1 MYQIPSLGRVYF
13 YFFLFITQNEVE
25 LVSLAVSGLC
35 RITWELSSKISLEE
49 QHGVNTGCQP
59 KTDTKDPFA
68 LTNKPTVKRLN
79 HVVEITRI

>member
-1 MYQIPSLGRVYF
+1 MAIVNFKCIRTPDLARF
-13 YFFLFITQNEVE
+13 FFLITGNEAE
-25 LVSLAVSGLC
+25 LVGLAVSGLC

-68 LTNKPTVKRLN
+68 L
-79 HVVEITRI
+79 HQ